1 MFEASINLIELQD
14 IDEHYVIRNIK
25 ISLWQSNDQMI
36 SDWIDFLQE
45 WPMNRD
51 KI

>member
-14 IDEHYVIRNIK
+14 IDEHYVIRNFK
-25 ISLWQSNDQMI
+25 ISSWQSNDQMI
-36 SDWIDFLQE
+36 SDWIVFLQE